1 MCIGCI
7 INIVHEGCL
16 GGIAASSAMWVLYG
30 LLCTLNLG
38 NTITM
43 KSYNRSKIM
52 LLVFGGIYIAFYLVA
67 LGIALT
73 GTPMEDWWD
82 TIFTGVQFMF
92 GIPEYHGF
100 KPIPFYNFSS
110 LAQYGYG
117 MDVECKEK

>member
-52 LLVFGGIYIAFYLVA
+52 LLVCGGIYTTFHFIMM
-67 LGIALT
+67 GIALT
-73 GTPMEDWWD
+73 GIPMEDWWD
-82 TIFTGVQFMF
+82 TIFTGVQVMF
-92 GIPEYHGF
+92 GIPEYHAF
-100 KPIPFYNFSS
+100 KPLPIYYFPS

-117 MDVECKEK
+117 IDVECKEK